1 MELPRD
7 HGKSVQVCARLVWE
21 LGQQPALRLKL
32 VCATDQLAEER
43 SRFLRDAISGNP
55 LVRLVF
61 PHLKPARPWSA
72 NAFTLQRPA
81 NVIGPSVAAFGIG
94 AGSTG
99 ARADLLVCDDVVD
112 VRSLHSRAERHRV
125 KEYFHNNLM
134 NLLEPDGRCWN
145 LCTPWHGD
153 DLNAQLKQ
161 NQVFQLFRRAVG
173 MNFEPV
179 WPEKWPVPKLQER
192 LRDIGPASFA
202 RGYRLLPLSEEELL
216 IKPDWVKFWT
226 VALPR
231 EAFEF
236 VVISVDPAVSVGK
249 RSDASAVVVLGR
261 RTSSNEVYCLEAI
274 PWHVPMPDLVDR
286 LDETEQRWHADVI
299 LLESNAAFAGIRDLL
314 QRQARFGAKLLG
326 ITQSRSKSARIAALS
341 VPIRNGAVLL
351 NAGHRELFEEL
362 TTYPHAAHDDLA
374 DALAMGVEYLLNRPN
389 PRVF

>member
-1 MELPRD
+1 LKAIRQARLNPNDFLELCFRTPTGEPLRQAAVHRELQAFLSANSRALVELPRD

-72 NAFTLQRPA
+72 KAFTLQRPA

-153 DLNAQLKQ
+153 DLNAQLKE
-161 NQVFQLFRRAVG
+161 NAVFQLFRRAVG
-173 MNFEPV
+173 AHFEPV

-192 LRDIGPASFA
+192 LREIGPASFA
-202 RGYRLLPLSEEELL
+202 RGL
-216 IKPDWVKFWT
+216 
-226 VALPR
+226 
-231 EAFEF
+231 
-236 VVISVDPAVSVGK
+236 
-249 RSDASAVVVLGR
+249 
-261 RTSSNEVYCLEAI
+261 
-274 PWHVPMPDLVDR
+274 
-286 LDETEQRWHADVI
+286 Q
-299 LLESNAAFAGIRDLL
+299 AFAICFSVRPASGPNY
-314 QRQARFGAKLLG
+314 LG
-326 ITQSRSKSARIAALS
+326 SRKVAANQPES
-341 VPIRNGAVLL
+341 Q
-351 NAGHRELFEEL
+351 H
-362 TTYPHAAHDDLA
+362 
-374 DALAMGVEYLLNRPN
+374 
-389 PRVF
+389 